1 MMWGGRGYDQ
11 GNVAL
16 KCDIVLD
23 LAVDDAIAF
32 YYRSGDG
39 YMRVVSSE
47 SHVWRT
53 WLTVKEVR

>member
-1 MMWGGRGYDQ
+1 
-11 GNVAL
+11 
-16 KCDIVLD
+16 LD